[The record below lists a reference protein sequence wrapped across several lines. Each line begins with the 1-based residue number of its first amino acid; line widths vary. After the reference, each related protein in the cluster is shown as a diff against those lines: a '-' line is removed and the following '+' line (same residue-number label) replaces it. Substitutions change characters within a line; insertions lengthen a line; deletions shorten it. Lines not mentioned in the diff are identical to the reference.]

1 MCLSLIVQSYTKLF
15 KMLDLSQKNN
25 VVSVRKVQRQRCY
38 NSVEE
43 IFLTFLLFVA
53 LGFVGTVSI
62 IGLQNFFEV

>member
-1 MCLSLIVQSYTKLF
+1 
-15 KMLDLSQKNN
+15 MLVLSQKN

-43 IFLTFLLFVA
+43 ILLTFLLFVA

-62 IGLQNFFEV
+62 IGLQNFFKV

>member
-1 MCLSLIVQSYTKLF
+1 MCLSLVVQSYTKLF

-25 VVSVRKVQRQRCY
+25 VVSVQKVQRQRCY

-43 IFLTFLLFVA
+43 ILLTFLLFVA

>member
-1 MCLSLIVQSYTKLF
+1 MCLSLIAQSYTKLF
-15 KMLDLSQKNN
+15 KMLVLSQKN

-43 IFLTFLLFVA
+43 ILLTFLLFVA